1 MHGQTDFQAIKNL
14 VIETVPTVKSI
25 FLFGSY
31 AKGTAQEQSDIDI
44 AILLEKDLQWRE
56 RNALLNRLYKDTSQ
70 RGYNVDFLLKSA
82 DKFRAESEL
91 PTLARVILREGRL
104 LWTKS

>member
-1 MHGQTDFQAIKNL
+1 MHGQTDFQVIKDL
-14 VIETVPTVKSI
+14 VIATVPAAESI

-31 AKGTAQEQSDIDI
+31 AKGTAQEESDIDI
-44 AILLEKDLQWRE
+44 AILLENDLQWRE
-56 RNALLNRLYKDTSQ
+56 RNALLNRLYSDTAQ

-82 DKFRAESEL
+82 EKFRAESEL

>member
-1 MHGQTDFQAIKNL
+1 MHGQTDFQAIKDL
-14 VIETVPTVKSI
+14 VIATVPAAESI

-31 AKGTAQEQSDIDI
+31 AKGTAREESDI

-56 RNALLNRLYKDTSQ
+56 RNALLNRLYSDTAQ
-70 RGYNVDFLLKSA
+70 HGYNVDFLLKSA
-82 DKFRAESEL
+82 EKFRAESEL

-104 LWTKS
+104 LWVKN

>member
-1 MHGQTDFQAIKNL
+1 MHGQTDFQAIKDL
-14 VIETVPTVKSI
+14 VIAAVPSAESI

-56 RNALLNRLYKDTSQ
+56 RNALLNRLYSDTAQ

-82 DKFRAESEL
+82 EKFRAESEL

>member
-1 MHGQTDFQAIKNL
+1 MFVQNDFEQIKNI
-14 VIETVPTVKSI
+14 VVSTVPTAKSI

-44 AILLEKDLQWRE
+44 AILLEQDLHWRE
-56 RNALLNRLYKDTSQ
+56 RNDLLNRLYSDTAQ
-70 RGYNVDFLLKSA
+70 KGYNVDFLLKSA
-82 DKFRAESEL
+82 EKFRAESEL

>member
-1 MHGQTDFQAIKNL
+1 LAATLRD
-14 VIETVPTVKSI
+14 S
-25 FLFGSY
+25 
-31 AKGTAQEQSDIDI
+31 TAQEKSDIDI

-56 RNALLNRLYKDTSQ
+56 RNTLLNRLYRDASQ

-82 DKFRAESEL
+82 EKFRAESEL

-104 LWTKS
+104 LWTKNED